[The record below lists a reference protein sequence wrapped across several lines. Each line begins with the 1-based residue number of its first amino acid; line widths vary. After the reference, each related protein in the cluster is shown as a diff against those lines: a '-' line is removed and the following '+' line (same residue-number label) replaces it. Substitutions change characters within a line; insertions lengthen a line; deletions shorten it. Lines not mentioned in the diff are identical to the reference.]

1 LGNGKSVKTIRVTI
15 QRFNPSMETAG
26 RFQTYDVPF
35 SKGLSVM
42 NVLDYIYEHVDGTLA
57 YYSHSACRRGVCGRC
72 LLLINGKAGLACQTP
87 VHGDLTLETPKQ
99 FPVVRDLVYSAPS
112 LLQDEKDIFFID

>member
-1 LGNGKSVKTIRVTI
+1 LGNEKSDKTIRVTI
-15 QRFNPSMETAG
+15 QRFNPSMETAA

-35 SKGLSVM
+35 STGLSVM

-72 LLLINGKAGLACQTP
+72 MLVINGKAGLACQTP

-99 FPVVRDLVYSAPS
+99 FPIVRDLVYSAPS

>member
-1 LGNGKSVKTIRVTI
+1 MGNAGSATTIRVTI
-15 QRFNPSMETAG
+15 QRFNPSKEAEA

-35 SKGLSVM
+35 STGLSVM
-42 NVLDYIYEHVDGTLA
+42 NVLDYIYKHVDGTLA

-72 LLLINGKAGLACQTP
+72 LLVINGKAGLACQTP
-87 VHGDLTLETPKQ
+87 VHGDLTLATPKQ

-112 LLQDEKDIFFID
+112 LLQEEKDIFFID

>member
-1 LGNGKSVKTIRVTI
+1 LGNGASDKTIRVTI
-15 QRFNPSMETAG
+15 QRFNPSTETTC

-35 SKGLSVM
+35 STGLSVM
-42 NVLDYIYEHVDGTLA
+42 NVLDYVYEHVDGTLA
-57 YYSHSACRRGVCGRC
+57 YYSHAACRRGVCGRC
-72 LLLINGKAGLACQTP
+72 LLLINGKAGLACQTL

-112 LLQDEKDIFFID
+112 LLQGEKDIFFID

>member
-112 LLQDEKDIFFID
+112 LLHDEKDIFFID